1 MHKAAVAGGGGDV
14 EVGLLQRHVPVL
26 DDGVQAVVRVLA
38 ALVLREEA
46 AKERCF
52 LGKIGTSGQ
61 TEKASQSYKL
71 PWAEQ
76 ETRSGKG
83 PMPVP
88 PASYWQ
94 WTSQTPGIPCTMKVS
109 CDICTADPQVRS
121 QSATGRRG

>member
-1 MHKAAVAGGGGDV
+1 M
-14 EVGLLQRHVPVL
+14 LLYGAS
-26 DDGVQAVVRVLA
+26 D
-38 ALVLREEA
+38 
-46 AKERCF
+46 
-52 LGKIGTSGQ
+52 KI
-61 TEKASQSYKL
+61 ENASQSYKL

-109 CDICTADPQVRS
+109 CGNCQTGVRS
-121 QSATGRRG
+121 QVCKGEKMPRSGFGPW